1 MLGSLEGYIKRRSKT
16 HHTAMRVFFSDS
28 PHPQEEYLDSLWQQI
43 KRLRSEMWIEKHII
57 RPYLAFDSVR
67 IYLFRK
73 MFVLRNSYLFSKIVS
88 EQKFF
93 YVEGEQK

>member
-1 MLGSLEGYIKRRSKT
+1 MLGSLEGYIKSRSKP

-67 IYLFRK
+67 IYF
-73 MFVLRNSYLFSKIVS
+73 LRNSYLFSKIVS